1 MAYDPM
7 LAERIRRILRRRSNI
22 LELKMFGGIGFL
34 LAGNM
39 CVAVWKDSLIARLGR
54 DAAPAALEEES
65 VVEFDVTGT
74 PMRGWVMIEADG
86 LESDRKLAEWI
97 DRATDF
103 VATLPKKAPKGSK

>member
-1 MAYDPM
+1 MPYSES
-7 LAERIRRILRRRSNI
+7 LAERIRFIVGRRRGI
-22 LELKMFGGIGFL
+22 VEKKMFGGVVFL
-34 LAGNM
+34 LNGNM
-39 CVAVWKDSLIARLGR
+39 LVGVWKDSLIARLGR